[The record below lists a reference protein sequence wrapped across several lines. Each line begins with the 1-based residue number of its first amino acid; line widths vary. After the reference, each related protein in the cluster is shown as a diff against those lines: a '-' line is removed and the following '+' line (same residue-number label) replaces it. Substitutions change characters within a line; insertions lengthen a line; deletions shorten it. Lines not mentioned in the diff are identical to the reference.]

1 MFSETFDGYQAESL
15 SLLSKNLNNLFITGI
30 NLLSD
35 DGDIRKDFLLLLR
48 RRKNPIFHV
57 NHDRITIKAPFTLIT
72 SNHLL

>member
-35 DGDIRKDFLLLLR
+35 DGNI
-48 RRKNPIFHV
+48 
-57 NHDRITIKAPFTLIT
+57 
-72 SNHLL
+72 